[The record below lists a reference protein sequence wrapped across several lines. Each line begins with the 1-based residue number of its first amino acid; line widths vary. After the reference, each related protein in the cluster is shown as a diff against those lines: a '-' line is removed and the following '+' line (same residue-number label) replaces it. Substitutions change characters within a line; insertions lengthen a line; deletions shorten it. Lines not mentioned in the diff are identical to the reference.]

1 LADSTINRY
10 NLKAEKYEQ
19 WWHKYLDHTH
29 RMLLKHI
36 KLDPSDVILDPS
48 GGTGLLAQK
57 LIDQNYSFEELVIN
71 DPSDEMLAIA
81 RQRFS
86 DKPTISFNNLKVQD
100 LSYPQNYFSK
110 IICLNSFHFYEQ
122 QEQVLNQFH
131 KLLKPD
137 GKLYILDWNREG
149 FFRIVN
155 TLIRWSNSEFINTRS
170 LLELRQMMSNNR
182 FTIQTSHSWNWQYW
196 KLMFVEGIK

>member
-1 LADSTINRY
+1 
-10 NLKAEKYEQ
+10 
-19 WWHKYLDHTH
+19 
-29 RMLLKHI
+29 MLLKHI
-36 KLDPSDVILDPS
+36 KLDSSDVILDSS

-57 LIDQNYSFEELVIN
+57 LLDQNYSFEELVIN

-86 DKPTISFNNLKVQD
+86 DKPTIRFNNLKVQD

-155 TLIRWSNSEFINTRS
+155 TLIRWSNSEYINTRS
-170 LLELRQMMSNNR
+170 LFELRQMMSNNR

>member
-1 LADSTINRY
+1 
-10 NLKAEKYEQ
+10 
-19 WWHKYLDHTH
+19 
-29 RMLLKHI
+29 MLLKHI
-36 KLDPSDVILDPS
+36 KLDSSDVILDPS

-57 LIDQNYSFEELVIN
+57 LLDQNYSFEELVIN

-81 RQRFS
+81 RQRFP

-155 TLIRWSNSEFINTRS
+155 TLIRWSTSEYINTRS
-170 LLELRQMMSNNR
+170 LLELRQMISNKR
-182 FTIQTSHSWNWQYW
+182 FTIQTSHSWNWRYW